1 MFWNYVL
8 LIVGIVVFIGGLAK
22 LGQGQGG
29 WSFGNIAAN
38 AGIGTGQTSPAA
50 GSARPIAPAK
60 KAPDWVGVGI
70 TVVGLIVA
78 LVGLFKD

>member
-8 LIVGIVVFIGGLAK
+8 LIVGIVVLIAGLAK

-29 WSFGNIAAN
+29 FSFGNIAAN
-38 AGIGTGQTSPAA
+38 AGLGTSQASPAA
-50 GSARPIAPAK
+50 GSAPSTAPAK
-60 KAPDWVGVGI
+60 KAPDWTGI
-70 TVVGLIVA
+70 AVTVIGLIVA